1 MRVFIIMLLATILT
15 GCGNSRFD
23 CPYAQGPSCLSMEQI
38 DKNIKSGKQNNCQAI
53 QKVTDKK
60 DVQLAVIESATPQ
73 PAKRIPEE
81 VLQMWIAPYETTD
94 GIFYQASFV
103 NVIVKDAR
111 WIGPKVLDASN

>member
-38 DKNIKSGKQNNCQAI
+38 DKNIKSGKKAGCIDA
-53 QKVTDKK
+53 QKTIEPIDL
-60 DVQLAVIESATPQ
+60 QLPVIESATPA

-81 VLQMWIAPYETTD
+81 VLQMWVAPYETTD
-94 GIFYQASFV
+94 GIFYQASFI